1 MYSAAVGV
9 FTYSN
14 FDSPSFF
21 FAEIIIKD
29 RKSRHEDEMAI
40 VCIENGRYKGFGYLD
55 TSFGQPSLDD
65 MRSCIKKYPHNRDI
79 QNILCGV
86 KGKVRKV
93 EFKSSLPF

>member
-1 MYSAAVGV
+1 
-9 FTYSN
+9 
-14 FDSPSFF
+14 
-21 FAEIIIKD
+21 
-29 RKSRHEDEMAI
+29 

-93 EFKSSLPF
+93 EF